1 MMSKLFNE
9 LCQMLCE
16 RFTVPMAALG
26 LITDIFYI
34 FEGNTTSFAVGFCFI
49 FICYIYLMYL
59 FIVFI
64 LDLLLNIIL
73 FIQVQQ

>member
-26 LITDIFYI
+26 LITDILYI
-34 FEGNTTSFAVGFCFI
+34 FEGNTTSFALGFCFI
-49 FICYIYLMYL
+49 FIYCIYLLYLFIIFIYYIYLLYL
-59 FIVFI
+59 F
-64 LDLLLNIIL
+64 
-73 FIQVQQ
+73 